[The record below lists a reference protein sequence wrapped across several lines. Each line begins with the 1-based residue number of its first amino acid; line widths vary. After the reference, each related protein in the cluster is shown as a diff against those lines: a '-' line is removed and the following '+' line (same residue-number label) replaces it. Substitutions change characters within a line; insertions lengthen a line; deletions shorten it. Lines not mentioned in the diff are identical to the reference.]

1 MAKTIGALWLRDF
14 EKDGKKEKMMSGEL
28 DLGALGSISIAVFKN
43 KKKDKDNQPDYRIVL
58 SNPAD
63 KPKENGK
70 SSGSDNAKEEDID
83 F

>member
-1 MAKTIGALWLRDF
+1 MSKTIGALWLKDF

-58 SNPAD
+58 SNSKPQAKDETANND
-63 KPKENGK
+63 KQET
-70 SSGSDNAKEEDID
+70 DEEP